1 MARHNEQ
8 GNNSNVLSMISI
20 ALILKLDDTVT
31 SLSTLLAA
39 QNKFNLFTVWHF
51 SLGNLKQKVKLEF

>member
-8 GNNSNVLSMISI
+8 GNHSNVLSMISI

-39 QNKFNLFTVWHF
+39 QNKFNLFPVYDT
-51 SLGNLKQKVKLEF
+51 SA

>member
-8 GNNSNVLSMISI
+8 GNHSNVLSMISI
-20 ALILKLDDTVT
+20 ALILDDTVT

-39 QNKFNLFTVWHF
+39 QNKFNLFSGMTLL
-51 SLGNLKQKVKLEF
+51 LGNLKQKVKLEC

>member
-39 QNKFNLFTVWHF
+39 QNKFNLHISGMTLLLRKFETK
-51 SLGNLKQKVKLEF
+51 S